1 MRESALS
8 SRKQTKVNILGFMQA
23 KKKELREKYH
33 HAQPLKL
40 LVPVSTRLSMTQY
53 KRHMEQHPDTSSFI
67 IVRHP
72 FNRLVSAFRDKIE
85 RSHNRGAF
93 GTLQIYCFPTTT
105 TIIGIFLARLRERLL
120 LPHLRQAD
128 RGQVSQGR
136 HRSLRRK
143 ILLRGEQLRVACAS
157 ARISVGF
164 SFYLRRSRQVIER

>member
-8 SRKQTKVNILGFMQA
+8 PRKQTKINLLGFMQA

-93 GTLQIYCFPTTT
+93 GTLQIYFFPTKV
-105 TIIGIFLARLRERLL
+105 IENFLARLRERLL

-128 RGQVSQGR
+128 RGQVPQGR

>member
-8 SRKQTKVNILGFMQA
+8 SRKQTKVNLLGFMQA

-105 TIIGIFLARLRERLL
+105 KIIGIFLARLRERLL

-164 SFYLRRSRQVIER
+164 SFYLRRSRQVKER